1 MIADA
6 DFLSR
11 GGGGEFAKGFH
22 GMHLPGKVWDLA

>member
-11 GGGGEFAKGFH
+11 GGGEFAKGFH